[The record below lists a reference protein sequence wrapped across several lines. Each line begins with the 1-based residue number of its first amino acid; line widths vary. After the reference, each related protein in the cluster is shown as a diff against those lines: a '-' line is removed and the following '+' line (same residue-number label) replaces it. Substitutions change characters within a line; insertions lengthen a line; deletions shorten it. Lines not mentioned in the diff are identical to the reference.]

1 MKSRTSHKA
10 CRYTTFI
17 CLPMDEIASCLP
29 MDEIASLQHDKT
41 ATLHPSLSNEWSFAR
56 ASAVLAAK
64 VVQVW
69 LQYVQRIQIWGFE
82 RSGDIL

>member
-64 VVQVW
+64 VVQV
-69 LQYVQRIQIWGFE
+69 
-82 RSGDIL
+82 